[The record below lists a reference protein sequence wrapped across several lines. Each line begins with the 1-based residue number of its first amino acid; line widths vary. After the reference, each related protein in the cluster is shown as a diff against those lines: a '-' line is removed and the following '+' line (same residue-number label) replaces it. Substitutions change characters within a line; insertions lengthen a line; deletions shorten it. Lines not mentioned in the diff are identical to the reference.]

1 MSIVQLFGGSVRG
14 PAHILD
20 NLPNQD
26 ALMLRRL
33 GKLGTL
39 AVVCDG
45 MGSRPYADIGARKA
59 CKAVQAAIKKLG
71 NSGFSPKVL
80 IPEIHRQWV
89 QRVQPLRTQDAVTT
103 CLIAWV
109 LPDGRTLAAQL
120 GDGLIYGRVNND
132 SWYLSPTD
140 KAFGNATTGLGIA
153 KKLSDWRWRIF
164 EEATNSIEISMMTDG
179 ISDDLQPESYSA
191 FVSEMRKILNFKNS
205 RHAKKWLKNQLN
217 NWPVPLHGDD
227 KTFAAIYL
235 GNGHGCAETQ
245 S

>member
-1 MSIVQLFGGSVRG
+1 MVAVQIFGASVKG

-26 ALMLRRL
+26 ALLLRRL

-45 MGSRPYADIGARKA
+45 MGSRPHADIGARKA
-59 CKAVQAAIKKLG
+59 CNAVQAAIKKLG
-71 NSGFSPKVL
+71 DSGFCPKAL

-89 QRVQPLRTQDAVTT
+89 RQVQPLRTQDAVTT
-103 CLIAWV
+103 CLFAWV
-109 LPDGRTLAAQL
+109 LPDGRALAAQL

-132 SWYLSPTD
+132 TWQLSQTD

-153 KKLSDWRWRIF
+153 KKLSDWRWLVF
-164 EEATNSIEISMMTDG
+164 EEASDSIEISMMTDG
-179 ISDDLQPESYSA
+179 ISDDLLPESYSDFA
-191 FVSEMRKILNFKNS
+191 AEVRKALRSKSTKN
-205 RHAKKWLKNQLN
+205 AKKWIAHQLN
-217 NWPVPLHGDD
+217 NWPAPLHGDD

-235 GNGHGCAETQ
+235 GNGHG
-245 S
+245 